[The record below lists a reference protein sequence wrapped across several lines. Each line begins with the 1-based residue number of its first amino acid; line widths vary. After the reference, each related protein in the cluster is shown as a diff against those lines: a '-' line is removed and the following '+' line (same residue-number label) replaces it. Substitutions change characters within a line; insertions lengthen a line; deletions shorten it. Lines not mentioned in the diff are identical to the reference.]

1 MPRYDYR
8 CAGGH
13 TTEAVRP
20 MRVGLIDC
28 PTCEEP
34 AQRLSCYA
42 GIQQAGDGVNGHRPT
57 SEAPV
62 NVTQFT
68 EAHGQVLHEAERAGV
83 EPPDFLKVAKERIKA
98 GAVKAYD

>member
-13 TTEAVRP
+13 TTEAIRP

-28 PTCEEP
+28 PVCKEP

-42 GIQQAGDGVNGHRPT
+42 GIQAMGDGINCHRPT
-57 SEAPV
+57 REAPV
-62 NVTQFT
+62 DITQFT
-68 EAHGQVLHEAERAGV
+68 EAHGQILHEAEKAHV
-83 EPPDFLKVAKERIKA
+83 EPPDFLKIAKERVRT
-98 GAVKAYD
+98 GTVKAYE